1 MAIKKLFEK
10 NFKQLL
16 NIQDMKR
23 RVSQDLAAYVE
34 AEILPRY
41 DAFDPAH
48 RRDHI
53 LKVIDNSLSLAEHYD
68 VDPDM
73 IYAIAA
79 FHDLGVAKGRERHHI
94 ESGIIVENDPWLKS
108 RFSPEQI
115 HLMKEA
121 VEDHRASNTWEPR
134 SIYGKIVAE
143 ADRDIV
149 PEQVIKRT
157 IQYGKAHYPEM
168 DRERQY
174 ERFVKHIEGKYGTG
188 GYLHLWLPQSPNASR
203 LAELRSIIADKD
215 RLRELFD
222 RYYEMS

>member
-1 MAIKKLFEK
+1 MRSKTV
-10 NFKQLL
+10 QS
-16 NIQDMKR
+16 MKP
-23 RVSQDLAAYVE
+23 VSNDLVSYVE
-34 AEILPRY
+34 TEILPRY

-53 LKVIDNSLSLAEHYD
+53 LKVISNSMALAGHFD

-73 IYAIAA
+73 VYAIAA
-79 FHDLGVAKGRERHHI
+79 YHDLGVAKGRERHHM
-94 ESGIIVENDPWLKS
+94 ESGVIVENDPALRRW
-108 RFSPEQI
+108 FSPEQI
-115 HLMKEA
+115 HVMKEA

-168 DRERQY
+168 DFSQQY
-174 ERFVKHIEGKYGTG
+174 VRFVKHIEEKYGPD
-188 GYLHLWLPQSPNASR
+188 GYLHLWLSQSPNAAR
-203 LAELRSIIADKD
+203 LAELRAIIADKE
-215 RLRELFD
+215 RLREMFA
-222 RYYEMS
+222 RYYEIL